1 MAQRREGPCRVAIA
15 GASTLRGK
23 ELKQTLE
30 DRKFPVTDFV
40 LLDESLPAGTLAEAG
55 GEPTFIRALDEESFS
70 GVRFAFFAGS
80 ADEAVHGWKSARQA
94 GATVIDLT
102 GGLAKLPNAFAWI
115 PSLSRLLPP
124 SGSAQPEF
132 APAQAVYSSPVPG
145 AMIAASLVAALHSLS
160 PSRVVLQLFL
170 PVSEQGQAGID
181 ELESQTADLLSF
193 RPVSKRIFDAQA
205 AFNLLY
211 AYGEAS
217 PSKLEEIRSGIAD
230 ATARY
235 LAGRVPVPAMQ
246 IVQAPVFHGYTFS
259 AYAEFAA
266 PKDPQEIEAAVA
278 DAGMKVTDGGEAP
291 NAVNVAG
298 EDAIQLARVSRDSNV
313 STGMWL
319 WGAADNL
326 RLAASNAVQIAEELL
341 VAPA

>member
-1 MAQRREGPCRVAIA
+1 MTQRREDSCRVAIA

-70 GVRFAFFAGS
+70 AVRFAFFAGCV
-80 ADEAVHGWKSARQA
+80 DEALHGWKSARQA

-124 SGSAQPEF
+124 PGSELPGLARGE
-132 APAQAVYSSPVPG
+132 AVYSSPVPG
-145 AMIAASLVAALHSLS
+145 VMIAVSVVAALRSLS

-170 PVSEQGQAGID
+170 PVSEHGQAGID

-193 RPVSKRIFDAQA
+193 RPMSKRIFDAQA

-217 PSKLEEIRSGIAD
+217 RSKLLEIRSGIAD
-230 ATARY
+230 GTAGY
-235 LAGRVPVPAMQ
+235 LAGRAPEPAVQ
-246 IVQAPVFHGYTFS
+246 IVQAPVFYGYTFS
-259 AYAEFAA
+259 AYAEFPA
-266 PKDPQEIEAAVA
+266 PRDPHEIEAAA
-278 DAGMKVTDGGEAP
+278 AAAGMKVADGGESP
-291 NAVNVAG
+291 NAVSVAS
-298 EDAIQLARVSRDSNV
+298 EDAIQLAPASRDLNV
-313 STGMWL
+313 PTGVWL
-319 WGAADNL
+319 WGAVDNL

-341 VAPA
+341 VVPA